1 MFNLDKNS
9 YYVDVEL
16 MLELCRIEKDENDED
31 ESTQIN
37 VFKYELYKMFLTR
50 VLDEFAETDE
60 DSIVPLS
67 GNSVSFD
74 IALNTLLKTEIIKIL
89 EQ

>member
-1 MFNLDKNS
+1 MFNLSKNN

-16 MLELCRIEKDENDED
+16 MLDLCRIEKYEEIED
-31 ESTQIN
+31 ESTHIN
-37 VFKYELYKMFLTR
+37 VFKYELYKMFLNR
-50 VLDEFAETDE
+50 VLDEFAEDE
-60 DSIVPLS
+60 GGSLMPL
-67 GNSVSFD
+67 GNNTISFD